1 MRNRF
6 ISGIL
11 SLSVR
16 SEPPNINQEEFKM
29 TKLLKEAIQIQTERN
44 AQAKKGNKAEVK
56 IQEKMISNLFK
67 EAKEQGIDA
76 GELNQQLIEYTSKR
90 F

>member
-1 MRNRF
+1 
-6 ISGIL
+6 
-11 SLSVR
+11 
-16 SEPPNINQEEFKM
+16 M
-29 TKLLKEAIQIQTERN
+29 TKLLKKAIQIQTERN

-56 IQEKMISNLFK
+56 TQEKMISNLFK